1 MGERVNLR
9 MVIPVEIAVVAAL
22 GAIYYGYHAV
32 QDPQV
37 PQESAKASSSRTPSA
52 EPSPVPTVD
61 TTRLVS
67 KKGGFAVGVPKN
79 VKAKKIGLGVAMAT
93 ADQSLSVVV
102 APVESGTISASSAS
116 FLRGMKKEYTKIRVV
131 RSEKHVLDGHQ
142 AKATYGRAQNA
153 NKVRITFVNVVVKA
167 GSRNFAINVFS
178 AADSD
183 PTFVVPRVNAI
194 IHSFEVLE

>member
-1 MGERVNLR
+1 MNLR

-32 QDPQV
+32 QDPQE
-37 PQESAKASSSRTPSA
+37 PAKSASSRTPSA
-52 EPSPVPTVD
+52 KPSPVPTVD

-79 VKAKKIGLGVAMAT
+79 VKAKKIGLGVTMAT
-93 ADQSLSVVV
+93 ADQVLSVVV
-102 APVESGTISASSAS
+102 APVESGTISASSAA

-131 RSEKHVLDGHQ
+131 RSEEHLLDGHQ
-142 AKATYGRAQNA
+142 AKATYGRARNA

-167 GSRNFAINVFS
+167 GSRNYAINAFA

-183 PTFVVPRVNAI
+183 PTFTVPRVNAV
-194 IHSFEVLE
+194 IHSFEVIEQP